1 MVSLSSEASTPV
13 LSNAL
18 NVTHSELIVIRHV
31 QIINR
36 VERSVVQRSSGGGTA
51 HYTPPALASRHG
63 EEALRKLFERHGPV
77 VQVDYVLKGLP
88 PFAFV
93 HFTTLQNAKSAIDN
107 LHGVKVNGR
116 SLVVRFAT
124 EKKAAS
130 TEPINHKLQARPAS
144 TDIRSRIE
152 ELEKKLASL
161 ENPENST
168 EKSMESKQ
176 LTDRDSS
183 IPKSRGRLKVV
194 GSNDSR
200 NGEEK
205 KKRMFR
211 PTALAPEILQSIA
224 DMRQGSSEIQ
234 ICSSIGLKLT
244 PDEIAHYRCK
254 SDTLLLDLLWDVEV
268 ELVEFVGQYVNYKS
282 HGTVVIDGVVDVSS
296 SSKRVGEFG
305 SVKRKEDADEDAGS
319 SGVGSGSGKGEVGKS
334 DPPMVPKRLVALLL
348 PKKYTSEFDYVE
360 GRMTFG
366 YSRHTTND
374 RENGIFFNHATKAN
388 RK

>member
-1 MVSLSSEASTPV
+1 MDTKFSLQINLGRSPFPQLTSKIVFRAPNYANNPAALSQLKPLSERLDDFV
-13 LSNAL
+13 
-18 NVTHSELIVIRHV
+18 
-31 QIINR
+31 
-36 VERSVVQRSSGGGTA
+36 
-51 HYTPPALASRHG
+51 
-63 EEALRKLFERHGPV
+63 
-77 VQVDYVLKGLP
+77 KGL
-88 PFAFV
+88 
-93 HFTTLQNAKSAIDN
+93 S
-107 LHGVKVNGR
+107 
-116 SLVVRFAT
+116 
-124 EKKAAS
+124 
-130 TEPINHKLQARPAS
+130 
-144 TDIRSRIE
+144 
-152 ELEKKLASL
+152 
-161 ENPENST
+161 
-168 EKSMESKQ
+168 
-176 LTDRDSS
+176 
-183 IPKSRGRLKVV
+183 
-194 GSNDSR
+194 
-200 NGEEK
+200 
-205 KKRMFR
+205 
-211 PTALAPEILQSIA
+211 TALAPGILQSIA
-224 DMRQGSSEIQ
+224 DMRRQGSSEIQ

-244 PDEIAHYRCK
+244 PEEIAHYRCK